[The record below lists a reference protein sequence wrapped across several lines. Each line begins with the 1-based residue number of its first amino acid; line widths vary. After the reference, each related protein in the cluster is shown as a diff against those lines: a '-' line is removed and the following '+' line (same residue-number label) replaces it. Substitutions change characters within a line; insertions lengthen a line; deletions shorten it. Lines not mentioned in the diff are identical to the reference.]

1 MRYFITNVLPHHLSG
16 KYKISYAAGNF
27 SWSLINSTAFD
38 EAFSIAPLNV
48 SGAIDDVDMP
58 ELVYSDWRKKGR
70 IFQKL
75 APIKENFLIFRK
87 IRHNS
92 NVWFYNISILNIVLF
107 FLCKWFKPSVR
118 CNVIILDIY
127 IPKRKLSFDALFLWA
142 INHSN
147 ATIKLSDSPLFT
159 CKKTECLPGVV
170 PLNAPSFPTVENVN
184 AEFLLSGLLRED
196 ISQISLVIKVFS
208 KIKNT
213 TLYITGFSEKDE
225 ALKQECSKYPNIHY
239 YGELPF
245 DEYINLLHKV
255 SFLLS
260 TRNPNEEGNQCNFP
274 SKVIEGIL
282 HNRIIISTIKYKQL
296 ADLKYFF
303 VSSDEDE
310 LRNQI
315 EDIIR
320 MNSGELIQYANQS
333 SYAKSMFNPNRWSE
347 IMDSLEKD

>member
-16 KYKISYAAGNF
+16 KYKISYAASNF
-27 SWSLINSTAFD
+27 SWALINSSVFD
-38 EAFSIAPLNV
+38 EVFSIAPINV

-58 ELVYSDWRKKGR
+58 ELVYSAWRKGGR
-70 IFQKL
+70 ILQKL

-87 IRHNS
+87 IRSNS
-92 NVWFYNISILNIVLF
+92 NIWFYNISILNIVLF
-107 FLCKWFKPSVR
+107 FLCKWFKPSVH

-142 INHSN
+142 INHAS

-159 CKKTECLPGVV
+159 CKKTACLPGVV
-170 PLNAPSFPTVENVN
+170 PFNTPLFPIIGRVK

-196 ISQISLVIKVFS
+196 ISQITLVIRVFS
-208 KIKNT
+208 KVKNAR
-213 TLYITGFSEKDE
+213 LYITGFSEKE
-225 ALKQECSKYPNIHY
+225 EFLKQECSKYTNIYY

-245 DEYINLLHKV
+245 NKYIDLLHKV

-260 TRNPNEEGNQCNFP
+260 TRDPKEEGNQCNFP
-274 SKVIEGIL
+274 SKIIEGIL

-296 ADLKYFF
+296 DGLKYFS

-310 LRNQI
+310 FRNQI
-315 EDIIR
+315 EEIIR
-320 MNSGELIQYANQS
+320 MNTCELIQYANQS
-333 SYAKSMFNPNRWSE
+333 SYAKSMFNPNRWGK
-347 IMDSLEKD
+347 IMASLEKI

>member
-27 SWSLINSTAFD
+27 SWSLINSPAFD
-38 EAFSIAPLNV
+38 EVFSIAPLNV
-48 SGAIDDVDMP
+48 SGVIDDVDMP

-296 ADLKYFF
+296 AGLKYLF

-320 MNSGELIQYANQS
+320 MNSGELLQYANQS

-347 IMDSLEKD
+347 IMDSLEKA